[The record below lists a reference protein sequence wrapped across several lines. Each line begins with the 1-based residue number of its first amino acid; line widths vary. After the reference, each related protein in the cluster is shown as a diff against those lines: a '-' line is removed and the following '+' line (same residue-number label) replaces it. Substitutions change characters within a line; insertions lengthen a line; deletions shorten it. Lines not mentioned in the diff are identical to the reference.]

1 METNSVKTNC
11 HKENELR
18 KVFNLESN
26 RVKSILRDYVGKK
39 GVKTTTNQ
47 LIKKIGIEFDAQLIK
62 IEPLTKGGFASCHC
76 LYLKIGYSTIYLS
89 VSLCFNGGSY
99 DDNSYYCIYHKDE
112 YYIAD
117 YDRENGTIKRVAED
131 FTHPMLNPIEETK
144 THISARL
151 AKQELDRLND
161 KLYRE
166 NRVN

>member
-117 YDRENGTIKRVAED
+117 YDRENGNINRVAED
-131 FTHPMLNPIEETK
+131 FTHPMLDEKAEIENHNKAIETK
-144 THISARL
+144 
-151 AKQELDRLND
+151 KELDRLNGL
-161 KLYRE
+161 LYRE